1 MAKAKTSFGTNTKKE
16 RKRIRRKGVVAKTR
30 NGRNK
35 NSRNYR
41 KPYRGQ
47 GR

>member
-1 MAKAKTSFGTNTKKE
+1 MAKTLVGTNTKKE
-16 RKRIRRKGVVAKTR
+16 TKRVRRKGVVAKTK

-35 NSRNYR
+35 NSKNYR

-47 GR
+47 GK